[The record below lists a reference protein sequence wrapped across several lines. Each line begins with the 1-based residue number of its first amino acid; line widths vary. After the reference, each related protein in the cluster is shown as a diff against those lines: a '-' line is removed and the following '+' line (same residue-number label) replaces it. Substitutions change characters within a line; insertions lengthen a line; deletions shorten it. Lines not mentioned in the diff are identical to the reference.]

1 LAFRVEKF
9 ATITEASAEN
19 QNTLYEKDNTNNV
32 CFKVISFT
40 MEKSIRHSTP
50 KSNNAKDYLKY
61 VGDMFTYFEKAK
73 K

>member
-9 ATITEASAEN
+9 ATIAEAFAES
-19 QNTLYEKDNTNNV
+19 QNTLYEKGNTNKV

-40 MEKSIRHSTP
+40 MEKCIRHSTP
-50 KSNNAKDYLKY
+50 KNNNSKDYLKY